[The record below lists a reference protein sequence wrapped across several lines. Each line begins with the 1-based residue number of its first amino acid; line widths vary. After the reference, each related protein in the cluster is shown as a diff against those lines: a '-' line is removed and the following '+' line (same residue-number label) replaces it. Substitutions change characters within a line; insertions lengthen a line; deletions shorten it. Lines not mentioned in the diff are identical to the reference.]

1 MPVTLKDIARE
12 AGVSVATVS
21 KVLRDE
27 PETFIGAS
35 TREKVAAAARRM
47 GYRQN
52 LHARSLRTGKSELI
66 GLMAFDVNIRVAL
79 LRLQAVDQAVRAR
92 GYRTAVWS
100 ASGQVDAEQRALDEC
115 QSHMADGLILVH
127 PSAALAAAALQPLL
141 EAGTPI
147 VTLEPVPGVALDCIT
162 VDRKHGTYLAV
173 RHLLEVG
180 HRRIALLHGDQRYE
194 TDRGRTAGYL
204 QAYAEAGLE
213 VDRSLWVEAG
223 AGYRSGYET
232 AKRLMA
238 RRAGQTAVFCNNDE
252 IAIGAM
258 RAFREA
264 GLRVPEDLA
273 VVGFDDLEVAE
284 FAAVPL
290 TTVSQPIAEQARMAV
305 DRLFQRIEQ
314 PGEEFAPETR
324 LLPPTLVIRES
335 SGATLAGS
343 REERP

>member
-66 GLMAFDVNIRVAL
+66 GLMAFNVNIRVAL

-100 ASGQVDAEQRALDEC
+100 ASGQLDAEQRALDEC
-115 QSHMADGLILVH
+115 QSQMADGLILVH
-127 PSAALAAAALQPLL
+127 PSAELSAEALQPLL
-141 EAGTPI
+141 DAGTPI
-147 VTLEPVPGVALDCIT
+147 VTLEPVPGAALDCVT
-162 VDRKHGTYLAV
+162 VDRRYGTYLAV
-173 RHLLEVG
+173 RHLLELG

-194 TDRGRTAGYL
+194 TDRGRTAGYRM
-204 QAYAEAGLE
+204 ACEEAGLE
-213 VDRSLWVEAG
+213 IDRSLWLEAG
-223 AGYRSGYET
+223 AGYRAGYE
-232 AKRLMA
+232 AARELLSRRL
-238 RRAGQTAVFCNNDE
+238 GPTAVFCNNDE
-252 IAIGAM
+252 NAIGAM

-264 GLRVPEDLA
+264 GLRIPQDLA

-290 TTVSQPIAEQARMAV
+290 TTVSQPISEQARQAV
-305 DRLFQRIEQ
+305 DRLFARIER
-314 PGEEFAPETR
+314 PAEAHLPETVA
-324 LLPPTLVIRES
+324 LAPSLIVRES
-335 SGATLAGS
+335 SGGSLAS
-343 REERP
+343 PLEENR

>member
-21 KVLRDE
+21 KVLRGE

-127 PSAALAAAALQPLL
+127 PSAALSGSMLQPLL
-141 EAGTPI
+141 EAGTPV
-147 VTLEPVPGVALDCIT
+147 VTLEPVPGVDLDCVT
-162 VDRKHGTYLAV
+162 VDRRHGTYLAV
-173 RHLLEVG
+173 RHLLELG

-213 VDRSLWVEAG
+213 VDRSLWLEAG
-223 AGYRSGYET
+223 AGYRAGYE
-232 AKRLMA
+232 AARALLQ
-238 RRAGQTAVFCNNDE
+238 RRAGQTAAFCNNDE

-264 GLRVPEDLA
+264 GLRIPEDVA
-273 VVGFDDLEVAE
+273 VVGFDNLEVAE

-290 TTVSQPIAEQARMAV
+290 TTVSQPIVEQARTAV
-305 DRLFQRIEQ
+305 ERLFRRIEH
-314 PGEEFAPETR
+314 PGEQLEPHTVH
-324 LLPPTLVIRES
+324 LPPTLVVRES
-335 SGATLAGS
+335 SGSPVAALPENEA
-343 REERP
+343 